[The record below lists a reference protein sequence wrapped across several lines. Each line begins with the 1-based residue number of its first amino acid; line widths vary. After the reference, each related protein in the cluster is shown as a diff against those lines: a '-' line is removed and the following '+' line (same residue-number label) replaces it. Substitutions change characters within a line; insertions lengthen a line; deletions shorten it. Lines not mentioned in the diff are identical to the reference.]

1 MYNTTR
7 VSFTFNPSP
16 FTLYPSPFSLTIQIT
31 SASNQRIKDIA
42 KLRQRSH
49 RDEYGALLVEG
60 YREIKRALDNGYK
73 PREIVTC
80 PELFMGENE
89 NALIARAVASGA
101 THIVC
106 SEPAFEKISARDR
119 PDGLIVIGPQIHK
132 TLADLRLPDNAL
144 LIVAEAIEK
153 PGNLGTIL
161 RSADSSGCAAVIVCD
176 KCTDVQNPNVVRA
189 SIGTLFSLPVV
200 EATTAETIAFLRERG
215 FLILAATPH
224 ATRLYSDC
232 DCTGNTAI
240 VVGAEQYGLSGAW
253 LSADSATQCVTP
265 VRIPMLGQCDS
276 LNVASA
282 TTILLYEA
290 VRQRIAKNPALVPK
304 PHEH

>member
-1 MYNTTR
+1 M
-7 VSFTFNPSP
+7 PM
-16 FTLYPSPFSLTIQIT
+16 LIT
-31 SASNQRIKDIA
+31 SPSNQRVKDIV

-49 RDEYGALLVEG
+49 RDERGALLVEG
-60 YREIKRALDNGYK
+60 YREIKRALDNAYK
-73 PREIVTC
+73 PREIYSC
-80 PELFMGENE
+80 PEFFMGENE
-89 NALIARAVASGA
+89 DALVARATAAGA
-101 THIVC
+101 AHFVC
-106 SEPAFEKISARDR
+106 SRPVFEKISARDR

-132 TLADLRLPDNAL
+132 SLADLRLPDNAL
-144 LIVAEAIEK
+144 VIVAEAIEK

-176 KCTDVQNPNVVRA
+176 KCTDIQNPNVVRA

-200 EATTAETIAFLRERG
+200 EATTADTIAFLRERG

-224 ATRLYSDC
+224 AEKLYSDF

-240 VVGAEQYGLSGAW
+240 VVGSEQYGLSDAW
-253 LSADSATQCVTP
+253 LDGRCAATPLHP

-282 TTILLYEA
+282 TTILLYET
-290 VRQRIAKNPALVPK
+290 VRQRVAKNPAFVPA
-304 PHEH
+304 PHKHE